1 MRRTI
6 ITLAGLALVAFVA
19 PGATPAQAAGAEHVI
34 VPEDYDEVEHFDAGE
49 GFCVDWAGSFHE
61 VRHGAYRL
69 LTAPGGQVTG
79 ERHVNGVI
87 EGLVELIPDDPGLP
101 TYTGSYREKVNGVI
115 TDPGPDWEEL
125 RIGQYRL
132 ASTLSGTDG
141 STLKLTLS
149 GKLTINGQGRVVVS
163 RDHFACE

>member
-6 ITLAGLALVAFVA
+6 ITLAGLALVAVAA

-34 VPEDYDEVEHFDAGE
+34 VPEEYDEVEHFDAGE

-87 EGLVELIPDDPGLP
+87 EGLVELIPTTRACRRTPAATARRSPVSSP
-101 TYTGSYREKVNGVI
+101 TRARTGRSC
-115 TDPGPDWEEL
+115 
-125 RIGQYRL
+125 
-132 ASTLSGTDG
+132 ASG
-141 STLKLTLS
+141 STA
-149 GKLTINGQGRVVVS
+149 S
-163 RDHFACE
+163 RAL